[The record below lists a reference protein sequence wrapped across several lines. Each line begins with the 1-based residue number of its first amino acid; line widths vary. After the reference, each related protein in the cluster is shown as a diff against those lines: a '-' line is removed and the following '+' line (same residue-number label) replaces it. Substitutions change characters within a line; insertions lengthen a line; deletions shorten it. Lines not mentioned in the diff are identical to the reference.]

1 MLDNTIVMYGS
12 SNSQTHVNTDYPLM
26 LVGGENLGL
35 KHGTF
40 HQLNDN
46 TPPLSNLY
54 LTLLN
59 ALDVSATRFSDSS
72 STFSQI
78 LK

>member
-1 MLDNTIVMYGS
+1 M
-12 SNSQTHVNTDYPLM
+12 NTDYPLM
-26 LVGGENLGL
+26 LAGGENLGL
-35 KHGTF
+35 KHGTY
-40 HQLNDN
+40 HQLSDS
-46 TPPLSNLY
+46 TPPLSNVY

-59 ALDVSATRFSDSS
+59 ALDVPVTQFSDSN